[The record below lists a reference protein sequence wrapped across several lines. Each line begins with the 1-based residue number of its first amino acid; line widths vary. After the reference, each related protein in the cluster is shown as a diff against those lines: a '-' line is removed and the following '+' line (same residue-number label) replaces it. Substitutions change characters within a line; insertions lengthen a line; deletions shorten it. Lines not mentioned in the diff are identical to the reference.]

1 VKITRLFNTARTYA
15 DVNAAVHTAQA
26 QRIRG
31 NGKLRDQ
38 NLRRLAGRA
47 IVRIRTH
54 EALVQQH

>member
-1 VKITRLFNTARTYA
+1 VKITRLFASARTYA
-15 DVNAAVHTAQA
+15 DVNAAVRAAQA

-38 NLRRLAGRA
+38 NLRRLAACA

-54 EALVQQH
+54 EARLQQH

>member
-1 VKITRLFNTARTYA
+1 MKITRLFASACTYG
-15 DVNAAVHTAQA
+15 DVNAAVHMAQA

-31 NGKLRDQ
+31 NGRLRDQ
-38 NLRRLAGRA
+38 NLRRLASRA

>member
-1 VKITRLFNTARTYA
+1 VKISRLFSQARNYS

-38 NLRRLAGRA
+38 NLRRLAERA

-54 EALVQQH
+54 EALLQQH